1 MPELVSEEDLSA
13 LLKKCPEW
21 ESDGS
26 AISRTL
32 EFEEFPE
39 AIEFV
44 NDVAELAE
52 DAQHHPDID
61 IRYASV
67 TLRLT
72 THDAG
77 GLTASDLELAQ
88 RIDRLSE

>member
-1 MPELVSEEDLSA
+1 MSDLITEADLSA

-21 ESDGS
+21 ESDGTS
-26 AISRTL
+26 ITKTV
-32 EFEEFPE
+32 EFEDFPE
-39 AIEFV
+39 AMEFV
-44 NDVAELAE
+44 NDLAELAE